1 MRSLFPSARLGAVIP
16 HAVLRASARA
26 ALRASGIQS
35 AALVTSGFRQEA
47 SVQAS
52 CVRVRLLRLRGVA
65 RWESDRPGC
74 GACAVCFCEELGLRQ
89 GPGSRPALIQI
100 RFGYLQ
106 SLNQAPSC
114 GHPLAQAS
122 NWIGFAC
129 GVRPGL
135 SVGLIPRS
143 APVCRGCVCWS
154 VGGLQFDSFQLLCC
168 VVTSHRGDVCP
179 RVSHFP
185 GPAFV
190 RAVGTL
196 CCSWVMPLVCPG
208 QRLPAFAAPS
218 HVLVWCSLSAGD
230 KHAAVA
236 RACVAMHGVL
246 SNKLPEL
253 HVLELSAEHVCRLWS
268 YLAPRVARC
277 GLASV
282 RVLPLLDCLE
292 LVGGQQGSRLLYT
305 VWCVILWV
313 PKSLSPEPVM
323 AVGRCR
329 LFVRSHRCSRA
340 SSGVCRAVHARVLFG
355 SCTAHRKPEHTV
367 DLWLPPRCVPQ
378 PVWVGQGA
386 IGELFL
392 AWC

>member
-52 CVRVRLLRLRGVA
+52 CVRVRLLRLRGVV

-74 GACAVCFCEELGLRQ
+74 GACAVCEELGLRQ

-179 RVSHFP
+179 HVSHFP

-230 KHAAVA
+230 EKKHAAVA

-253 HVLELSAEHVCRLWS
+253 HVLGLSAEHVCRLWS

-282 RVLPLLDCLE
+282 RVLPLLDRLE
-292 LVGGQQGSRLLYT
+292 LVGGQQGSWLLYT
-305 VWCVILWV
+305 VWCVIHWV

-329 LFVRSHRCSRA
+329 LFVRSHHCSRA
-340 SSGVCRAVHARVLFG
+340 SSGVCRAAR
-355 SCTAHRKPEHTV
+355 SCVVWQLHS
-367 DLWLPPRCVPQ
+367 PQ
-378 PVWVGQGA
+378 EARTHCRPLVA
-386 IGELFL
+386 TPLC
-392 AWC
+392 A